1 MKIILSNEDIKEA
14 IAQWA
19 ERKFAKT
26 AEVKISNKR
35 NGVEVTV
42 DLIEVAVDLN
52 EQNTKA
58 FSNVE
63 ESLIETGCCGAVTS
77 EVVSEDLEEHN

>member
-42 DLIEVAVDLN
+42 DLN

-58 FSNVE
+58 FTNVE
-63 ESLIETGCCGAVTS
+63 ESLVETGCCGTVTS
-77 EVVSEDLEEHN
+77 EVVSEGSEEHN

>member
-42 DLIEVAVDLN
+42 DLN

-58 FSNVE
+58 FPNVE
-63 ESLIETGCCGAVTS
+63 ESLVETGCCGAVTS

>member
-1 MKIILSNEDIKEA
+1 MKIILSDEDIKEA

-42 DLIEVAVDLN
+42 DLN

-58 FSNVE
+58 FPNVE
-63 ESLIETGCCGAVTS
+63 ESLVGTGCCGAVTS
-77 EVVSEDLEEHN
+77 EVVSEDLEENN

>member
-1 MKIILSNEDIKEA
+1 MKIILSDEDIKES

-42 DLIEVAVDLN
+42 DLN
-52 EQNTKA
+52 EQNTKS
-58 FSNVE
+58 FTNVE
-63 ESLIETGCCGAVTS
+63 ESLVETGCCGAVTS

>member
-1 MKIILSNEDIKEA
+1 MKIILSDEDIKEA

-42 DLIEVAVDLN
+42 DLN

-58 FSNVE
+58 FTNVE

>member
-1 MKIILSNEDIKEA
+1 MKIILSDEDIKEA

-19 ERKFAKT
+19 ERKFVKT

-35 NGVEVTV
+35 NGVEIT
-42 DLIEVAVDLN
+42 VDLN

-58 FSNVE
+58 FTNAE
-63 ESLIETGCCGAVTS
+63 ESLVGTGCCGAVTS
-77 EVVSEDLEEHN
+77 EVTSEDLEEHN

>member
-1 MKIILSNEDIKEA
+1 MKIILSDEDIKEA

-42 DLIEVAVDLN
+42 DLN

-58 FSNVE
+58 FTNVE
-63 ESLIETGCCGAVTS
+63 ESLIETGCCGVVTS

>member
-42 DLIEVAVDLN
+42 DLN

-58 FSNVE
+58 FPNVE
-63 ESLIETGCCGAVTS
+63 ESLVETGCCEAVTS
-77 EVVSEDLEEHN
+77 EVVSEDLAEHN

>member
-42 DLIEVAVDLN
+42 DLN
-52 EQNTKA
+52 EQSTKA
-58 FSNVE
+58 FTNVE

-77 EVVSEDLEEHN
+77 EVVSEGSEEHN

>member
-1 MKIILSNEDIKEA
+1 MKIILSDEDIKEA

-42 DLIEVAVDLN
+42 DLN
-52 EQNTKA
+52 EQSTKA
-58 FSNVE
+58 FTNVE
-63 ESLIETGCCGAVTS
+63 ESLVQTGCCGAVTS
-77 EVVSEDLEEHN
+77 EVASEDLEEHN

>member
-1 MKIILSNEDIKEA
+1 MKIILSDEDIKEA

-42 DLIEVAVDLN
+42 DLN
-52 EQNTKA
+52 EQSTKA
-58 FSNVE
+58 FTNVE

>member
-1 MKIILSNEDIKEA
+1 MKIILSDEDIKEA

-42 DLIEVAVDLN
+42 DLN

-63 ESLIETGCCGAVTS
+63 ESLVGTGCCEAVTS